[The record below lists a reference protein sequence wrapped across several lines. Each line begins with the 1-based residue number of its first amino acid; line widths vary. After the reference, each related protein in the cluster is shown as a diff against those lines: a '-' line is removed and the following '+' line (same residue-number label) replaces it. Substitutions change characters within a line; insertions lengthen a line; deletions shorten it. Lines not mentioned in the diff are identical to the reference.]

1 MIKRKKRTRMVHRF
15 ISVRRREIL
24 SVQTNMISVMVV
36 AKVSIFQIQ
45 VQTVEKIIKEIGQWI
60 KLNYVK
66 K

>member
-1 MIKRKKRTRMVHRF
+1 MVHRF

-45 VQTVEKIIKEIGQWI
+45 VQTEEKIIKEIGQWI
-60 KLNYVK
+60 KLYYV
-66 K
+66 